1 VADVSWGARCYHKI
15 LLYFDG
21 WIAVFRDG
29 PHPSHER
36 RLAVATANRFAG
48 RVVVVTGAAA
58 GIGAA
63 VTRRFTAEGAVVLTV
78 DVDEPGEVEGSTVEH
93 IRADVAN
100 PDDWQRI
107 AETAERYGGAD
118 VLVSN
123 AATVIVKP
131 AADTADDEWHRQ
143 LEVNLS
149 GAFFGVRALLPG
161 LRRNRGNVVI
171 VSSVHA
177 HFGLPGRPAYA
188 ASKGGLC
195 ALTRQLAAPIATK
208 AWEGISAADRRRS
221 ARQTVLDR
229 LGGAG
234 EVAGCV
240 AFLASPDA
248 SYVTGA
254 ELVVDGGW
262 SVTKDSM

>member
-1 VADVSWGARCYHKI
+1 M
-15 LLYFDG
+15 
-21 WIAVFRDG
+21 
-29 PHPSHER
+29 
-36 RLAVATANRFAG
+36 ATANRFAG

-195 ALTRQLAAPIATK
+195 ALTRQLAADYGPQVRVNTVSPGPIATK